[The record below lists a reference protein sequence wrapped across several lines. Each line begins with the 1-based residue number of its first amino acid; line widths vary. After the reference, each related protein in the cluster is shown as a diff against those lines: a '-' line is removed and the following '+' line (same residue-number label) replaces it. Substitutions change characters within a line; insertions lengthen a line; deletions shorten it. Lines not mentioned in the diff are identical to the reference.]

1 MSRRKTIL
9 AALLPLAGVMLLTQ
23 PVSAGATDET
33 DVGADATLTPSKLSI
48 YGFMDFGFNKF
59 YTTDRSALLTLFPSQ
74 AGTFVLGNVNLF
86 FDAQPYDKWRSLF
99 EVRFTNLPHGYERSL
114 ATPVGGQYVRDNS
127 EISDFTSPS
136 IRGTVIPGSIII
148 ERAQT
153 EYAFS
158 DSFKVMAGYF
168 FTPFGI
174 WNVDHGT
181 PTLIS
186 LLLPS
191 FQADDYL
198 PSHQLGVQ
206 AFGSFYTPSW
216 ELGYHA
222 YIANNRTPSQVD
234 FADNK
239 SFGGRLFAS
248 STGSAVKTKL
258 GVSGYYGHSLD
269 IERKITSFQPYIVET
284 DVTVSATEKMI
295 GADLSVDAGPL
306 RVRTEGLLRRIDY
319 EPGKRRG
326 SPDSWYTNGYVL
338 AAYQLPW
345 AGVEP
350 FAYFEAIHFVS
361 GLGDTVLLPSAGVN
375 VHFNPSVQ
383 LKTQYGRALFYDFST
398 KENRTP
404 SDNNVHNIA
413 ARLVVS
419 F

>member
-1 MSRRKTIL
+1 MTARKIFT
-9 AALLPLAGVMLLTQ
+9 ALVPLAGVMLLAQ
-23 PVSAGATDET
+23 SAWAAAPDET
-33 DVGADATLTPSKLSI
+33 DLGADAAMSPSKLSI

-59 YTTDRSALLTLFPSQ
+59 YTTDKSSLLTLFPSE

-114 ATPVGGQYVRDNS
+114 ATPLGGQYVRDDS

-153 EYAFS
+153 EYAVS
-158 DSFKVMAGYF
+158 DSFKLMAGYF

-216 ELGYHA
+216 EFGYHA
-222 YIANNRTPSQVD
+222 YVANNRTPSQVD
-234 FADNK
+234 FANNK

-248 STGSAVKTKL
+248 STGSAIKTKI

-269 IERKITSFQPYIVET
+269 IERKVQSYQPYVVAT
-284 DVTVSATEKMI
+284 DVTISGTEKMV

-306 RVRTEGLLRRIDY
+306 RLRTEGLLRRIDY
-319 EPGKRRG
+319 EPGKRG
-326 SPDSWYTNGYVL
+326 GNPDSWYSNGYVL

-345 AGVEP
+345 AGIEP

-361 GLGDTVLLPSAGVN
+361 SLGDTVLLPSAGVN
-375 VHFNPSVQ
+375 VHFNPNVQ
-383 LKTQYGRALFYDFST
+383 LKTQVGRALFYDYVT
-398 KENRTP
+398 KESRTP
-404 SDNNVHNIA
+404 SDNNVTNVA

>member
-1 MSRRKTIL
+1 
-9 AALLPLAGVMLLTQ
+9 
-23 PVSAGATDET
+23 
-33 DVGADATLTPSKLSI
+33 
-48 YGFMDFGFNKF
+48 MDFGFNKF

-86 FDAQPYDKWRSLF
+86 FDAQPYDKWRALF

-114 ATPVGGQYVRDNS
+114 ATPLGGQYVRDNS

-191 FQADDYL
+191 FQSDDYL

-269 IERKITSFQPYIVET
+269 IQRKITSLQPYVVET
-284 DVTVSATEKMI
+284 DVTVSGTEKMI

-306 RVRTEGLLRRIDY
+306 RLRTEGLARRIDY
-319 EPGKRRG
+319 EAGKSG
-326 SPDSWYTNGYVL
+326 GASDNWYTNGYVL

-345 AGVEP
+345 AGIEP

-361 GLGDTVLLPSAGVN
+361 DLGDTVLLPSAGVN
-375 VHFNPSVQ
+375 VHFNPNVQ
-383 LKTQYGRALFYDFST
+383 LKTQYGRALFYDFT
-398 KENRTP
+398 TRQNRTP
-404 SDNNVHNIA
+404 SDNNVHNLA